1 MKYIIKACAASAVT
15 VLAVAISCGT
25 ASATNQKVTLCH
37 NGHTIEI
44 SVRAL
49 DGHFDHEGQPAVGHE
64 TDYLGEC
71 VVVTPP
77 TTVPPVEEPPV
88 EEPPVVVDPPV
99 EPPILVPPVEE
110 PVSLVPPVVVESG
123 PSSETPTR
131 AKELPRTGTELGVLS
146 VIGAGLVGAGAA
158 LLRKR
163 GRLTR

>member
-99 EPPILVPPVEE
+99 EPPILVPPV
-110 PVSLVPPVVVESG
+110 VAESG